1 MGTQANDNSA
11 RNGRTAAVLI
21 GVLLFLIALT
31 IVSVVV
37 LN

>member
-1 MGTQANDNSA
+1 MDTQATDYST

-31 IVSVVV
+31 IVSVVI